1 MDWLMAHW
9 IEVTIVAGIALPIAH
24 KIAKKTSNK
33 YDDIIV
39 EGIREAFNKLRMG
52 KKG

>member
-1 MDWLMAHW
+1 MEWIIAHW
-9 IEVTIVAGIALPIAH
+9 IEITIVSGVVLPIAH

-39 EGIREAFNKLRMG
+39 EGI
-52 KKG
+52 KGVFVKRKG